1 MNAKEIFEKRR
12 IQEAG
17 GETAGGQS
25 MGGSPP
31 PSGASSNMRPR
42 PTLRRPPEGLPGD
55 DEEMM
60 MQRMRGM
67 PGGMR
72 GGRPEEMSGPFTASD
87 MSKLKD
93 VLLLIV
99 CQQAGNDYD
108 GGIAQQLMAGKPL
121 DPGQVQHIL
130 DESSRVGNIP
140 ESHGKVLQKAHEW
153 LQNPGRPS

>member
-1 MNAKEIFEKRR
+1 MNAKEIFEQRR
-12 IQEAG
+12 LQEAG
-17 GETAGGQS
+17 GEAAGGQS
-25 MGGSPP
+25 MGGPPP
-31 PSGASSNMRPR
+31 PSGASANTRPR
-42 PTLRRPPEGLPGD
+42 PTLRRPPEGMPGD
-55 DEEMM
+55 DEEAMM
-60 MQRMRGM
+60 HRMRGM

-72 GGRPEEMSGPFTASD
+72 GRPEEMSGPFTASD

-130 DESSRVGNIP
+130 DEAGRVGNIP
-140 ESHGKVLQKAHEW
+140 EPHVKVLQKAFAW
-153 LQNPGRPS
+153 VQNPGSPA

>member
-1 MNAKEIFEKRR
+1 MNAKQIFEKRR
-12 IQEAG
+12 LQEA
-17 GETAGGQS
+17 ETAGGQS
-25 MGGSPP
+25 MGGPTP
-31 PSGASSNMRPR
+31 PSGASANTRPR
-42 PTLRRPPEGLPGD
+42 PPLRRPPEGLPG

-72 GGRPEEMSGPFTASD
+72 GGRPEEMSGPFTVSD

-108 GGIAQQLMAGKPL
+108 GAIAQQLMAGKPL

-130 DESSRVGNIP
+130 DEAGRVGNIP
-140 ESHGKVLQKAHEW
+140 ESHGKVLQKAFEW
-153 LQNPGRPS
+153 VKNPGTPS